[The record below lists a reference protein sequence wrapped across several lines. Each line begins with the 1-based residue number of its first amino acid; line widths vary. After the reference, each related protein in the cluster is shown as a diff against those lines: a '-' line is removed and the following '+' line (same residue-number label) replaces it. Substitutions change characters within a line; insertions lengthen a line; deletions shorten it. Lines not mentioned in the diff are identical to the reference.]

1 MVKAHYYIGVTN
13 KKIAIYDS
21 AAEKLLTPIP
31 IRAVQYKHVVHS
43 NKSLLKKK
51 LVTMEELMF
60 WKQKVLKYRF
70 LKKHKQPIADKCR
83 PKRFYADEIRKLSAE
98 PCGQRNVCRYARQV
112 FKEILVRQKIKKQEI
127 ASICF
132 VLDEADNYK
141 VRAWISRHAKKHK
154 IPRVH
159 LVNWRTAAL
168 MEILAKTRYAA
179 NNGDKVAVLYVFDEF
194 YHLYYLHKL
203 HNRWHVKG
211 YQVFLND
218 FSKDGLQELGAEL
231 KRNCF
236 DPNGF
241 IIYLYGEAVK
251 NQKSDVFFIKG
262 LSPKSVKIL
271 RKTHLDEMDLVNGAV
286 LKSRTYGRDQKANK
300 YDVHETCYMYLR
312 ANLDNKTF
320 IRLNTFLR
328 EYPFTISTGSSSR
341 GLYYLWV
348 RLGELTQVLNVYF
361 QLEYNSHGL
370 DANWKL
376 QQIYPH
382 SFVRDR
388 IDFKVEFDVNGVSS
402 INVHSPPQ
410 AAFED
415 KRSFIFARFR
425 VRRKKRVLPPLPP
438 PPRFKASGKRIVRTS
453 RTPKNYRQRRVY
465 QQKKKSSPPP
475 PKKHDP
481 NKVKRIINDPQIKKQ
496 IRKTAERMDKWQ
508 TRKFLME

>member
-13 KKIAIYDS
+13 RKIAIYDS
-21 AAEKLLTPIP
+21 TTEKLLPPIP
-31 IRAVQYKHVVHS
+31 IRAVQYKHVTHS
-43 NKSLLKKK
+43 NKTLLKKK
-51 LVTMEELMF
+51 LITMEELMF
-60 WKQKVLKYRF
+60 WRQKVLKYRF
-70 LKKHKQPIADKCR
+70 LKKHKHNLAEKFK
-83 PKRFYADEIRKLSAE
+83 PKRFFAEEIQKLSAE

-127 ASICF
+127 SSICF
-132 VLDEADNYK
+132 VLDECDNYK
-141 VRAWISRHAKKHK
+141 IRAWISRHAKKHK
-154 IPRVH
+154 ISKVH

-168 MEILAKTRYAA
+168 MEILAKTKYSA

-194 YHLYYLHKL
+194 YHLYLLHKL

-211 YQVFLND
+211 FQVFLND
-218 FSKDGLQELGAEL
+218 FSKEGFSELNSEL
-231 KRNCF
+231 KKNYF

-241 IIYLYGEAVK
+241 IIYLYGETVR
-251 NQKSDVFFIKG
+251 NQNTDVFFIKG
-262 LSPKSVKIL
+262 LSPKNVKIL
-271 RKTHLDEMDLVNGAV
+271 RKRHSDDMDLVNGAV
-286 LKSRTYGRDQKANK
+286 LKSRTYSRDQKANK
-300 YDVHETCYMYLR
+300 YDVHETCYMHLR

-341 GLYYLWV
+341 GLYYLW
-348 RLGELTQVLNVYF
+348 
-361 QLEYNSHGL
+361 LEYNYHGL

-388 IDFKVEFDVNGVSS
+388 IDFKVEFDQNGVSS
-402 INVHSPPQ
+402 INVHNPPQ

-438 PPRFKASGKRIVRTS
+438 PPRFKASGKRIIRTS

-465 QQKKKSSPPP
+465 QQRKKSTPPP

-481 NKVKRIINDPQIKKQ
+481 NKIKRIIEDPLLKKQ
-496 IRKTAERMDKWQ
+496 LRKTAERMDKWQ